1 MYTTPT
7 YHQSYQSRN
16 YNVPIGT
23 KLVVN
28 PKVAK
33 LRAGYYNI
41 DTGAKCK
48 DGRNTVYFNGDM
60 KTLANEIVTVISS
73 YSDTNAVYIST
84 QTNESWILIPDWVQ
98 PLTLKEL

>member
-1 MYTTPT
+1 MY
-7 YHQSYQSRN
+7 
-16 YNVPIGT
+16 PIGT

-41 DTGAKCK
+41 DTGAKYK

-60 KTLANEIVTVISS
+60 KTLANELVTVTSS
-73 YSDTNAVYIST
+73 YSDTNAFYIRT
-84 QTNESWILIPDWVQ
+84 QTNDSWILIPDWVH
-98 PLTLKEL
+98 PITFKEL